1 MSQRFWPVVSFA
13 LALALGAVALAQ
25 PRSAP
30 PALEPN
36 VVSGADIGFRID
48 GFDGRHPVGTLVV
61 KVDGRWV
68 EPKTPPSMMLLK
80 PVK

>member
-1 MSQRFWPVVSFA
+1 MAQRFWPLVSLA
-13 LALALGAVALAQ
+13 LVLALGAAVLAH
-25 PRSAP
+25 PRSSP
-30 PALEPN
+30 PPLEPN

-48 GFDGRHPVGTLVV
+48 GFDGRQPVGTLVV

-80 PVK
+80 PVR

>member
-1 MSQRFWPVVSFA
+1 MSQRFWPVVSLA

-25 PRSAP
+25 PRSGP
-30 PALEPN
+30 PAQELN
-36 VVSGADIGFRID
+36 VVSGTDIGFRID
-48 GFDGRHPVGTLVV
+48 GFDGRQPVGTLVV

>member
-1 MSQRFWPVVSFA
+1 MSQRLWPVVSLA

-25 PRSAP
+25 PRSGP

-48 GFDGRHPVGTLVV
+48 GFDGRQPIGTLVV
-61 KVDGRWV
+61 KVNGRWV
-68 EPKTPPSMMLLK
+68 EPKTAPALQLLK
-80 PVK
+80 P